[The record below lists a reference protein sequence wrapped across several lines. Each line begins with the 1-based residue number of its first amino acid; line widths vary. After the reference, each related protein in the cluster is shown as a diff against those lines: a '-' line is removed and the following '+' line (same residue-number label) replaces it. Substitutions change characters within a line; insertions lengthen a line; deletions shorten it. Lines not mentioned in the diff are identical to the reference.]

1 MSAVRTRGS
10 EKVGARWW
18 AGKPGSEAL
27 RLDRLAQGH
36 TDQGDGLPEELR
48 DWLGAPGAVILV
60 GERAAGLPG
69 TLTAAAR
76 LADATGAALAWVPRR
91 AGERGALDAGA
102 LAGLLPGGRPLL
114 DDQARAQVA
123 RVWGMDAD
131 RLPADVGLA
140 GDALL
145 EAGSQGRLQALL
157 IAGVEP
163 ADAPDPGLV
172 RAAVARTPFVV
183 SLEHHHSEITAAA
196 DVVLPV
202 AVVAEK
208 AGTYLSWEGRPRPFP
223 AAIRQDL
230 AASDVGVL
238 SMLAGELGQSFPA
251 DVAAARRELATLG
264 PWSGSRAAAAS
275 EPAGSV
281 DEAVTVATWRQLL
294 DAGVMQ
300 AGEPHLAAT
309 ARPAVALMSKQ
320 TADRLQVAGAEQ
332 VTVSG
337 PSGSV
342 TLPVQ
347 LGQVCDGVVWIP
359 LNSPGCSAY
368 EDLGVAEGDPIA
380 VTAGGTR

>member
-1 MSAVRTRGS
+1 
-10 EKVGARWW
+10 
-18 AGKPGSEAL
+18 
-27 RLDRLAQGH
+27 
-36 TDQGDGLPEELR
+36 DQGDGLPEELR

-208 AGTYLSWEGRPRPFP
+208 AGTYLSWEGRARPFP

-238 SMLAGELGQSFPA
+238 AMLAGELGQSFPA

-347 LGQVCDGVVWIP
+347 FGQVCDGVVWIP